1 MRLQAIPHHNGI
13 RDGAG
18 SRTSATPRGRSDL
31 LDRSAVELETEIIEL
46 SGRLSVGT
54 YELLVLVG
62 ELDVLGTWAA
72 WGSLSCAA
80 WLADVC
86 DIEIS
91 TARNQVRVA
100 RAMREHPALDAA
112 MANGDVSY
120 AKARVMVPY
129 LTSENASELLAI
141 AESTSAGRLGAAI
154 AAWSAT
160 NDDEDDIRRRQHD
173 SRTVVWRTD
182 PDGMIIVSARLAPES
197 GGKVMAVLDAMVM
210 RSNAPAGASLAQQH
224 ADAFVEV
231 VTESGG
237 SVTAEV
243 VVHVRPEGNAL
254 ADGTPLSNHAVAR
267 MLPDAFVSLLMLDNQ
282 RRPIDASPRRRFPTR
297 RQRRVLDEIDPECRQ
312 PGCHTTKFLQYDHK
326 KPYGQGGPTTI
337 DNLQRLCGTH
347 NRSRNE

>member
-1 MRLQAIPHHNGI
+1 
-13 RDGAG
+13 
-18 SRTSATPRGRSDL
+18 
-31 LDRSAVELETEIIEL
+31 
-46 SGRLSVGT
+46 
-54 YELLVLVG
+54 
-62 ELDVLGTWAA
+62 
-72 WGSLSCAA
+72 
-80 WLADVC
+80 
-86 DIEIS
+86 
-91 TARNQVRVA
+91 
-100 RAMREHPALDAA
+100 
-112 MANGDVSY
+112 
-120 AKARVMVPY
+120 MVPY

-173 SRTVVWRTD
+173 SRSVVWRTD